1 MRAKKLNIYEKTLFK
16 SKKVYFDYYFLI
28 YIYIITQ
35 THIISEERN
44 GIYTQSGRYQQKLQA

>member
-35 THIISEERN
+35 THIIY
-44 GIYTQSGRYQQKLQA
+44 IYTYIFKIKIIKK